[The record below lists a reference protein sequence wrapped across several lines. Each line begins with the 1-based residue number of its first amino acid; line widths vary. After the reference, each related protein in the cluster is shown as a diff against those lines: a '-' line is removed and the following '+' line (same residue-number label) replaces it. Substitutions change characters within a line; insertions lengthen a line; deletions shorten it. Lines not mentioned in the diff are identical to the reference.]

1 MKRTQIE
8 HAVTSFIRDTFLFDV
23 EATLDPKQSLIGTGV
38 VDSTGTLELIGF
50 LEREFDVTF
59 ADAELVGENFE
70 SIEKIAT
77 FLEAKLTASDRKPT
91 APMLALVGEKEREIA
106 A

>member
-1 MKRTQIE
+1 M
-8 HAVTSFIRDTFLFDV
+8 
-23 EATLDPKQSLIGTGV
+23 GTGV

-50 LEREFDVTF
+50 LEKEFDVTF

-77 FLEAKLTASDRKPT
+77 FIEAKLTGSERTPT
-91 APMLALVGEKEREIA
+91 APVLALVGEKEREIA